1 MRQGRYIVLCTVAFL
16 LGDLLGGWL
25 PLPAGGYLAAALG
38 CAAFTFFQRHFIP
51 ILLTFLLL
59 GAAAVQT
66 ARMPGRTAVQ
76 GWVEARCQTA
86 QRACSQRLETLLP
99 GGGERAVVKALAIG
113 DKQELD
119 RTTRQSYRASGAS
132 HLLALSGLHVGILYK
147 MLITLFYPLGGN
159 RHLRRLRSVAVLGF
173 LWFFALVSGMSSS
186 ISRAVL
192 MITIYEGA
200 ALANR
205 PKDGWNALS
214 ISALLITLFHPEA
227 PRQIGF
233 QLSFCACIGIFG
245 LYPHLKGLFRSRI
258 PPLTAIWNGAALA
271 ISCQA
276 ATFIPVWLYFRSFPV
291 YFLITNLL
299 TLPLVTATLYLTV
312 ITLLVSVAGAP
323 AELPAEWLQGVVR
336 LLNRVVA
343 QIAELP

>member
-1 MRQGRYIVLCTVAFL
+1 MRQGRHIVLCAMAFL
-16 LGDLLGGWL
+16 FGDLLGGWL
-25 PLPAGGYLAAALG
+25 PLPAGGYLAAACG
-38 CAAFTFFQRHFIP
+38 GAAIALFRRQLIP
-51 ILLTFLLL
+51 ILFTFLLL
-59 GAAAVQT
+59 GAAALQT
-66 ARMPGRTAVQ
+66 ARMPGRSAAQ
-76 GWVEARCQTA
+76 GWIEARCQAA
-86 QRACSQRLETLLP
+86 QRACSRRLENLLP
-99 GGGERAVVKALAIG
+99 SGGERAVVKALAIG
-113 DKQELD
+113 DKLELD
-119 RTTRQSYRASGAS
+119 RTTRASYRKSGAS

-147 MLITLFYPLGGN
+147 LLIALFYPLGGN
-159 RHLRRLRSVAVLGF
+159 RRLRCVRSVVVLGL

-192 MITIYEGA
+192 MITLYEGA

-205 PKDGWNALS
+205 PKDGWNALA
-214 ISALLITLFHPEA
+214 ISALLITLLHPEA

-245 LYPHLKGLFRSRI
+245 LYPCLRGMLRSRI

-312 ITLLVSVAGAP
+312 ITLLASVAGAP

-343 QIAELP
+343 QIADLP

>member
-1 MRQGRYIVLCTVAFL
+1 MAFL
-16 LGDLLGGWL
+16 SGDLLGGWL
-25 PLPAGGYLAAALG
+25 SLPAGGYLAAALG
-38 CAAFTFFQRHFIP
+38 CAAITLFKRRFAF

-59 GAAAVQT
+59 GAAAIQT
-66 ARMPGRTAVQ
+66 ARLPGRTAAH
-76 GWVEARCQTA
+76 GWIETRCRDA
-86 QRACSQRLETLLP
+86 QKACSRRLEKLLP
-99 GGGERAVVKALAIG
+99 GGRERAVVKALAIG

-119 RTTRQSYRASGAS
+119 RATRQSYRASGAS

-147 MLITLFYPLGGN
+147 LLAALFFPFGGN
-159 RHLRRLRSVAVLGF
+159 RRLRRFRSLAVLGF
-173 LWFFALVSGMSSS
+173 LWFFALLSGMSSS

-200 ALANR
+200 ALADR
-205 PKDGWNALS
+205 PRDGWNALA

-227 PRQIGF
+227 PREIGF
-233 QLSFCACIGIFG
+233 QLSFSACIGIFG
-245 LYPHLKGLFRSRI
+245 LYPHLKGWFRSRI

-299 TLPLVTATLYLTV
+299 TLPLVTATLYLTAL
-312 ITLLVSVAGAP
+312 TLLVSVTGAP

>member
-1 MRQGRYIVLCTVAFL
+1 MAFL
-16 LGDLLGGWL
+16 AGDLLGGWIS
-25 PLPAGGYLAAALG
+25 LPAGGYFAAALG
-38 CAAFTFFQRHFIP
+38 CAAITLFRRRFAL

-59 GAAAVQT
+59 GAATIQT
-66 ARMPGRTAVQ
+66 ARMPGRTAAQ
-76 GWVEARCQTA
+76 GWIAARCQAA
-86 QRACSQRLETLLP
+86 QRACSRRLEKLLP
-99 GGGERAVVKALAIG
+99 GGSERAVVKALAIG
-113 DKQELD
+113 DKLELD
-119 RTTRQSYRASGAS
+119 RATRKSYRASGAS

-147 MLITLFYPLGGN
+147 LLVALFFPFGGN
-159 RHLRRLRSVAVLGF
+159 RHFRRFRTIAVLSF
-173 LWFFALVSGMSSS
+173 LWFFALLSGMSSS

-200 ALANR
+200 AMTDR
-205 PKDGWNALS
+205 PRDGWNALA
-214 ISALLITLFHPEA
+214 ISALLITLFRPEA
-227 PRQIGF
+227 PREIGF
-233 QLSFCACIGIFG
+233 QLSFFACIGIFG
-245 LYPHLKGLFRSRI
+245 LYPYLKGLFRSRI

-276 ATFIPVWLYFRSFPV
+276 ATFLPVWLYFQSFPV

-343 QIAELP
+343 QIADLP

>member
-1 MRQGRYIVLCTVAFL
+1 MAFL
-16 LGDLLGGWL
+16 AGDLLGGWIS
-25 PLPAGGYLAAALG
+25 LPAGGYFAAALG
-38 CAAFTFFQRHFIP
+38 CAAITLFRRRFAL

-59 GAAAVQT
+59 GAATIQT
-66 ARMPGRTAVQ
+66 ARLPGRTATQ
-76 GWVEARCQTA
+76 GRIAARCQAA
-86 QRACSQRLETLLP
+86 QRACSRRLENLLP
-99 GGGERAVVKALAIG
+99 SGGERAVVKALAIG
-113 DKQELD
+113 DKLELD
-119 RTTRQSYRASGAS
+119 RITRASYRKSGAS

-147 MLITLFYPLGGN
+147 LLIALFYPLGGN
-159 RHLRRLRSVAVLGF
+159 RRLRCFRSVVVLGL

-192 MITIYEGA
+192 MITLYEGA

-205 PKDGWNALS
+205 PKDGWNALA
-214 ISALLITLFHPEA
+214 ISALLITLLHPEA

-245 LYPHLKGLFRSRI
+245 LYPSLRGMLRSRI

-276 ATFIPVWLYFRSFPV
+276 ATFLPVWLYFRSFPV

-312 ITLLVSVAGAP
+312 ITLLASVAGAP

-343 QIAELP
+343 QIADLP